1 MDNIYLAVVLFFRL
15 FCNVV
20 IGLLFVRVILSWL
33 TLTGNDTVI
42 RLYELAS
49 AVTDPVLAPARAIL
63 RQIPG
68 ADEMPLDLSPLVT
81 ILLLSIINIVFF
93 GG

>member
-1 MDNIYLAVVLFFRL
+1 MDLYLAAVLFFRL

-20 IGLLFVRVILSWL
+20 LGLLFVRIILSWL
-33 TLTGNDTVI
+33 STTGNDTI
-42 RLYELAS
+42 LRLYELAS

-68 ADEMPLDLSPLVT
+68 ADDLPLDLSPIVT
-81 ILLLSIINIVFF
+81 ILLLSIINIVLF